1 MVWVIKKHD
10 WERPGRSGTTVHT
23 SPHTHSQ
30 RRAAGWFSVSIEV
43 ERVCLVAQALD
54 RSRAGTPGRHR
65 VREGALGLPWARSR
79 RWGRHF
85 DHVRSEVTRAHI
97 DDKPLDINAAYAR
110 FVRLA
115 HMRLQAYGYKWYRWY
130 SRQQFRAFPKVV
142 PLKHRQKKLIESG
155 PDAEYLINP
164 TLSAEFRRTPDKERN

>member
-1 MVWVIKKHD
+1 MNK
-10 WERPGRSGTTVHT
+10 WEPAD
-23 SPHTHSQ
+23 PEEAAMINWAW
-30 RRAAGWFSVSIEV
+30 RALYA
-43 ERVCLVAQALD
+43 
-54 RSRAGTPGRHR
+54 
-65 VREGALGLPWARSR
+65 
-79 RWGRHF
+79 
-85 DHVRSEVTRAHI
+85 EVTRAHI

-115 HMRLQAYGYKWYRWY
+115 HLRLQAYGYKWYRWY

-164 TLSAEFRRTPDKERN
+164 TLSTELRRIPDKERN